1 MLPVLRSPYLAIVR
15 YTENEGKEWLSRYND
30 SFAMEEIMN
39 TVRMLLPFTHGVDL
53 CAIEH
58 AIRLAKSRNAT
69 LVPLAVV
76 SVPKGRRTGGAR
88 LEHIQ
93 QSKDFLE
100 AVQQKAARY
109 QVPVERYEVFT
120 SNIRQSIATLTWELH
135 CDSILVFVTGQKG
148 VLLDARE
155 IKQLLEGE
163 TAQIFMVRLE
173 PNNRGSVRHLLGKTL
188 SLWSRGKRKDEVYHG
203 QEYPES
209 VAKTPVKIGTI
220 D

>member
-1 MLPVLRSPYLAIVR
+1 
-15 YTENEGKEWLSRYND
+15 
-30 SFAMEEIMN
+30 MN

-69 LVPLAVV
+69 LVPVAVI
-76 SVPKGRRTGGAR
+76 SVPQGRRTGGAR

-100 AVQQKAARY
+100 AVQQKATRY
-109 QVPVERYEVFT
+109 LVPVERYEVFT

-148 VLLDARE
+148 VLLDTRE

-163 TAQIFMVRLE
+163 TAQILMVRLE
-173 PNNRGSVRHLLGKTL
+173 PNNRGSVESLESLRHLLGKTL
-188 SLWSRGKRKDEVYHG
+188 SLWSRGKGKDEVHYG
-203 QEYPES
+203 QKYPES